1 MLLRQMLYRTEIR
14 LLPVIAGFWVRSP
27 GPADYEEL
35 IRLLCDR
42 MSEPALL
49 RKMLGSPDKT
59 DLAAGLKYLSEHKGI
74 ETADTYEKLFGS
86 MRIAGIEKTLRE
98 KYWKAPVSTTE
109 KLFYRGFIFR
119 ESRPVDNGLK
129 DSYILPEDLN
139 ALLRSILKDV
149 KAPDAHISAP
159 LIIRPAAPSETE
171 AVAPIYGDL
180 PDLFTLAAGLKRSK
194 QPLHFPGKN
203 ISAANSEFI
212 EMLLSESGMFSS
224 KSDVN
229 TEMIR
234 RHMVQNRTA
243 ARLDLIR
250 IWRQSGRYN
259 EIAEDKDHFTVT
271 LMPDFSPEEPRK
283 ALLKI
288 IESLPPDTWWSLS
301 GFIAAVKNSYPLFL
315 RNSFSDNHGT
325 ILDPDGNDLSG
336 IGSWYQFEG
345 PYIQFLLFGPLQWLG
360 IVQTAYTDKSFN
372 EPSAFRIS
380 SEGQFFLIESSQPET
395 SQMILN
401 KPNLETA
408 APIIASDGAVTCSNA
423 VPRYFR
429 YMAARC
435 CEIEKI
441 RGESCVF
448 RITPNSLS
456 EAEKEGISKDAFL
469 ALLKRFAKRALPPS
483 LERMLSADK
492 KSVLPA
498 TIYNAYI
505 LTVPQQETLEELLE
519 TARLEK
525 WIIQKINQNSLMIDP
540 KGIDEIRRFLMEKEI
555 FVDIQK

>member
-1 MLLRQMLYRTEIR
+1 MLLRQMLYRTEVR
-14 LLPVIAGFWVRSP
+14 LIPVIAGFWFRTP

-35 IRLLCDR
+35 IRLLCER
-42 MSEPALL
+42 MSDPALL
-49 RKMLGSPDKT
+49 RKMLNRPDNA
-59 DLAAGLKYLSEHKGI
+59 DLAAGLKYLAEHKGI
-74 ETADTYEKLFGS
+74 ETADTYEKIFGS

-98 KYWKAPVSTTE
+98 KYWKFPVSVTE

-119 ESRPVDNGLK
+119 ESRPADNSLK

-139 ALLRSILKDV
+139 TLLKKILNDV
-149 KAPDAHISAP
+149 KVPDIRISDP
-159 LIIRPAAPSETE
+159 LIIRPAAPSETA
-171 AVAPIYGDL
+171 AVSPVYRDL
-180 PDLFTLAAGLKRSK
+180 PDIFTLAAGLKRSK
-194 QPLHFPGKN
+194 RPLQFPGES
-203 ISAANSEFI
+203 ISAPYSAFI
-212 EMLLSESGMFSS
+212 EMLLSDSGMFATE
-224 KSDVN
+224 SDVN

-234 RHMVQNRTA
+234 RHLVQNRTA
-243 ARLDLIR
+243 ARLELIR
-250 IWRQSGRYN
+250 VWRKSGYYN
-259 EIAEDKDHFTVT
+259 EIAEDKEHFTIT
-271 LMPDFSPEEPRK
+271 AMPEFDPKEPRE
-283 ALLKI
+283 ALLEI
-288 IESLPPDTWWSLS
+288 IENLPPDTWWSLS
-301 GFIAAVKNSYPLFL
+301 GFTAAIKNSYPLFL
-315 RNSFSDNHGT
+315 RNSFTDNHGT
-325 ILDPDGNDLSG
+325 ILDPNGNDLSG

-345 PYIQFLLFGPLQWLG
+345 AYIQFLLFGPLQWLG
-360 IVQTAYTDKSFN
+360 IIQTAYSDKSPN
-372 EPSAFRIS
+372 EPAAFRIS
-380 SEGQFFLIESSQPET
+380 SEGQFFLLESSQVET

-408 APIIASDGAVTCSNA
+408 APIISSDGAVTCSNA

-435 CEIEKI
+435 CEIEKVK
-441 RGESCVF
+441 GDSCVF

-456 EAEKEGISKDAFL
+456 DAEKEGISKDAFL
-469 ALLKRFAKRALPPS
+469 SLLKRFSKRALPPS
-483 LERMLSADK
+483 LERMLSADA

-519 TARLEK
+519 TARIEK